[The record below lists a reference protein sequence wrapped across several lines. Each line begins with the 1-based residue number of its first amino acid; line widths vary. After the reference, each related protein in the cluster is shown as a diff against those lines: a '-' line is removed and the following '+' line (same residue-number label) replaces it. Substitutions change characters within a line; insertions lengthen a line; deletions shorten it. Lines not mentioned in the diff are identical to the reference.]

1 MFGTRRGDLVVKYV
15 VSMEQY
21 FKKKNKRHLSK
32 MEASPIWLWY
42 QIKYHNVYRR
52 QNCENLGK
60 KDTWWVN
67 NMRWYHRRS
76 VEMLA
81 VFEFDG

>member
-1 MFGTRRGDLVVKYV
+1 
-15 VSMEQY
+15 
-21 FKKKNKRHLSK
+21 

-42 QIKYHNVYRR
+42 QIKYHNVYRK